1 MKSKILKYLLEN
13 TELVNKASGGNDPS
27 VISFKFSEE
36 EDKETFLS
44 RIAEEISATLEKDTE
59 SDLSGQVFTLANKLA
74 IAGFGNEA
82 VLMHTIHNRLIK

>member
-1 MKSKILKYLLEN
+1 MKDLILKYLLEN

-44 RIAEEISATLEKDTE
+44 RIAEEISATAKKNTE
-59 SDLSGQVFTLANKLA
+59 SINEKVKLKDDNN
-74 IAGFGNEA
+74 F
-82 VLMHTIHNRLIK
+82 IKHQYDD